1 MVPVVPAVPAIP
13 LVPSVLFLWGLN
25 CIFLKKFYGSS
36 GSSSSNSSIGSRG
49 SVSLKFKFFYFISE
63 FFYGSS
69 GSSISISFTGSSNSN
84 FSRLKNFYWWF
95 WQFQL
100 SKAFKFLWLN
110 LFVFFVIYVEC
121 CYIVNLLTIIW
132 ITLTQGL
139 NTQKNCRRVPKFHSS
154 DMHSIVEGKI
164 CFPLFRAWSKRSFYF
179 SQPKTKPKN
188 YP

>member
-1 MVPVVPAVPAIP
+1 MVPVVPAVPTGP
-13 LVPSVLFLWGLN
+13 LVPEVLCLW
-25 CIFLKKFYGSS
+25 
-36 GSSSSNSSIGSRG
+36 
-49 SVSLKFKFFYFISE
+49 SLSFFILFQN

-139 NTQKNCRRVPKFHSS
+139 NTQKIVVEFQS
-154 DMHSIVEGKI
+154 SIVLTCIQFWKARYVSPFFEHDLHCPCVRTEVGDG
-164 CFPLFRAWSKRSFYF
+164 
-179 SQPKTKPKN
+179 
-188 YP
+188 